1 MALIYTNQSSKKKRL
16 KSKRLEK
23 ARMEHKAFLQSVGVI
38 KPKVKIVC
46 SFPDLSVKPTYDTS
60 NNLYVKGGYKK
71 TVDDWKWKKD
81 RQETAETIKEIERK
95 KERTAPLFNKGGYQY
110 ITDAEDPKTIG
121 RKI

>member
-1 MALIYTNQSSKKKRL
+1 MTTAKIQLPTITLIALTGLYYQTEAHQKAIE
-16 KSKRLEK
+16 KSCEGIDFGAVK
-23 ARMEHKAFLQSVGVI
+23 VI
-38 KPKVKIVC
+38 CDAGI
-46 SFPDLSVKPTYDTS
+46 
-60 NNLYVKGGYKK
+60 K